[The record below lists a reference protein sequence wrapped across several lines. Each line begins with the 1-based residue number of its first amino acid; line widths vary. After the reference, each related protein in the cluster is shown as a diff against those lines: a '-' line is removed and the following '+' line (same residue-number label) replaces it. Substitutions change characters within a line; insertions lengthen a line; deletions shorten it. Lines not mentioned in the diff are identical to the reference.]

1 LVLGGTRIHYASQN
15 VSDIIRSAIVNES
28 ATSAKTIHRAL
39 LSVTDKTGLVEFA
52 QALAQF
58 GVELIST
65 GGTARALR
73 EAGLQVKDISD
84 LTGFPEMLDGRV
96 KTLHPRVHGGL
107 LYIRGN
113 AEHEAAVAAHG
124 IEPIDLVV
132 VNLYA
137 FEKTAAQ
144 AGVAFGHLIEN
155 IDIGGPS
162 MVRSA
167 AKNFEDVAIVTRVAD
182 YPALMEELRT
192 NAGALSRATRWRL
205 ARQAFATTAAYDTA
219 IANTLDRIAEAPAPA
234 TPAEPDMNALPATL
248 RINFPLAQSLRYG
261 ENPHQRAALY
271 ADGSGLGVAG
281 ATQLQGKELSFNNLV
296 DLDACWE
303 LAQEFPTGDSEP
315 AAVII
320 VKHTNP
326 CGAATGA
333 TVLEAYQKALAAD
346 PVSAFGGVIGINREV
361 DGDAAEEIAKLFVEA
376 IAAPA
381 FTAEAR
387 QRFAAKRNL
396 RLVEVHAAPVRP
408 VAKQVSGGML
418 LQDADTGR
426 VTESELKVVT
436 WRPPSAEELRSLL
449 FAWRIAKHVK
459 SNAIVYA
466 RDGQTLGVGA
476 GQMSRVDAARFGA
489 MKAVLPLKGCVAASD
504 AFFPFPDGLETV
516 AEAGATAVIQPGG
529 SVKDQ
534 DVIDAADRLGIAM
547 VFTGIRHFR
556 H

>member
-1 LVLGGTRIHYASQN
+1 
-15 VSDIIRSAIVNES
+15 
-28 ATSAKTIHRAL
+28 L
-39 LSVTDKTGLVEFA
+39 LSVTEKTGLVEFA
-52 QALAQF
+52 QALTSF
-58 GVELIST
+58 GVELVST

-73 EAGLQVKDISD
+73 EAGLAVKDISE

-124 IEPIDLVV
+124 IEPIDMVV

-144 AGVAFGHLIEN
+144 IPQRHGPVVGDPIQPGVAFGHLIEN

-182 YPALMEELRT
+182 YPALIEELKA
-192 NAGALSRATRWRL
+192 NSGALSRETRWRL
-205 ARQAFATTAAYDTA
+205 AKQAFGLTAAYDTA
-219 IANTLDRIAEAPAPA
+219 IANTLDQIAYAPLP
-234 TPAEPDMNALPATL
+234 TSPAELDAASLPSTV
-248 RINFPLAQSLRYG
+248 RINLPLAQSLRYG

-271 ADGSGLGVAG
+271 SDGTGLGIAG
-281 ATQLQGKELSFNNLV
+281 CMQCQGKELSFNNIV

-303 LAQEFPTGDSEP
+303 LSAEFDSP
-315 AAVII
+315 AVII

-326 CGAATGA
+326 CGAATGS
-333 TVLEAYQKALAAD
+333 TVLEAYLKALACD
-346 PVSAFGGVIGINREV
+346 PVSAFGSVIAINRTV
-361 DGDAAEEIAKLFVEA
+361 DLAAAAEIAKLFVEA
-376 IAAPA
+376 IAAPS
-381 FTAEAR
+381 FTAGAR
-387 QRFAAKRNL
+387 ACFAAKKNL
-396 RLVEVHAAPVRP
+396 RLVEVHSAPPKP
-408 VAKQVSGGML
+408 VVKHVSGGL
-418 LQDADTGR
+418 LMQDADTGR
-426 VTESELKVVT
+426 VNAAALDPGLKVVT
-436 WRPPSAEELRSLL
+436 WRPPSADELRSLL
-449 FAWRIAKHVK
+449 FAWRVCKHVK

-504 AFFPFPDGLETV
+504 AFFPFPDGLEAV
-516 AEAGATAVIQPGG
+516 AAAGATAVIQPGG
-529 SVKDQ
+529 SVRDEE
-534 DVIDAADRLGIAM
+534 VIAAADRLGVAM
-547 VFTGIRHFR
+547 VFTGMRHFR